1 MKQQITEEDLIRLFS
16 YRNRSEKRKSTLFNL
31 FYYFLYFTIFCAAV
45 YAVINFNAVSSTVT
59 YWYKSNFTTQT
70 TEDTPVIQINVPK
83 VPTLEEEKYS
93 TPNVAD
99 NHIAIPVLDVNAPVI
114 FGVNN
119 IYKEV
124 EANLINGVIQINGT
138 SLPGQTGNIYITGHS
153 SNYVWIKSDYNSIFS
168 LLDKLVIGDQ
178 IYINYRDVVYVYQV
192 FDTKIVVPSDTS
204 LLKSTNDSR
213 LTLVTCW
220 PVGTS
225 LKRVVILAN
234 QIHPD
239 PKSNTT
245 PDTPINF
252 QSLTSGR

>member
-1 MKQQITEEDLIRLFS
+1 MKQQITEEDLVRLFS
-16 YRNRSEKRKSTLFNL
+16 YRDRAEKRQSVLFSI
-31 FYYFLYFTIFCAAV
+31 FYYFMYFAIFSAIV
-45 YAVINFNAVSSTVT
+45 YSVINFNAVSSTIT

-70 TEDTPVIQINVPK
+70 TDETPVVQINVPK

-99 NHIAIPVLDVNAPVI
+99 NHIAIPVLDVNAPVT

-119 IYKEV
+119 VYKEV
-124 EANLINGVIQINGT
+124 ESNLINGVIQINGT

-153 SNYVWIKSDYNSIFS
+153 SNYVWVKSDYNSIFA

-178 IYINYRDVVYVYQV
+178 IYINYNDVVYVYQV
-192 FDTKIVVPSDTS
+192 FDTKIVVPSDIS
-204 LLKSTNDSR
+204 LLKATNDSR

-225 LKRVVILAN
+225 LKRVVVLAN

-239 PKSNTT
+239 PKNNTK